1 MTVFRGKKLL
11 LILIIIAAT
20 LAAGTVI
27 SGTDVSAYSLSET
40 VYYLSTFEVKG
51 TANYYNGVD
60 GCVYVV
66 PIKEEA
72 YENILSVTV
81 TVVKLKE
88 VDTTE
93 STVQTD
99 GENNVTSGHE
109 IVKTFT
115 VDKAEMSVYAQPN
128 PNKYAYFEITAT
140 QWCAFVF
147 TVKYMSGTEKKTAYD
162 SEILYC
168 RAIDNSV
175 PEAYYLSWSYESGQ
189 YVFDVTVRGNKR
201 EYTLSADSG
210 LKAFTVL
217 KYSGGAWTKIEE
229 ITVSGGSTYNYRLKT
244 TAGNAVYYV
253 DIIDNVGNGA
263 RCKIV
268 ELKET
273 TYDKGFESAVEN
285 QITELQSYDDFSEEL
300 KAELEK
306 EYYTYF
312 LLIQNSEASETEI
325 KEAQNVVYETMAYI
339 AELKKMKAE
348 GVKEYTV
355 LNPYVEYFGGNIEI
369 RNSAVLASQKYGEKA
384 EYIFQTSYYN
394 PDGVDRTEEKKVL
407 GISSAKEL
415 YTVNFTLRKD
425 GTEVREEFSEP
436 LLVKMPFYKGEVSV
450 SVTYFDE
457 NGQKTVEKCKVGYG
471 TDYTTIYL
479 DKSFGQIN
487 IFIGSK
493 ADLRWLWFLT
503 VIPVAAVIAVTVILI
518 RRKKRQK
525 IDTEQNK

>member
-1 MTVFRGKKLL
+1 MTFSLRKKILY
-11 LILIIIAAT
+11 ILIIIAAA
-20 LAAGTVI
+20 LVFGTVVC
-27 SGTDVSAYSLSET
+27 GRGVSVYSLSET
-40 VYYLSTFEVKG
+40 DYYLSTFEVKG
-51 TANYYNGVD
+51 TASNYNGVD

-66 PIKEEA
+66 PIKEEV
-72 YENILSVTV
+72 YKNILSVTV

-88 VDTTE
+88 ADTTE

-99 GENNVTSGHE
+99 GENNVTSGHALIE
-109 IVKTFT
+109 TFT
-115 VDKAEMSVYAQPN
+115 VEKTGMTVYEKPT
-128 PNKYAYFEITAT
+128 PNKHAYFEITAK

-147 TVKYMSGTEKKTAYD
+147 TVKYMSGTEEKTAYD
-162 SEILYC
+162 PEILYC

-201 EYTLSADSG
+201 GYTLSSDSG

-244 TAGNAVYYV
+244 TPGNAVYYM

-263 RCKIV
+263 RCRIV
-268 ELKET
+268 ELKQT

-285 QITELQSYDDFSEEL
+285 QISDLASYDDFSEEL

-306 EYYTYF
+306 EYYTYY
-312 LLIQNSEASETEI
+312 LLIQDSTATETEI

-339 AELKKMKAE
+339 AKLQEMKAE

-355 LNPYVEYFGGNIEI
+355 LNPYVEYFGGEI
-369 RNSAVLASQKYGEKA
+369 AVLNPAVFASQKYGEKA
-384 EYIFQTSYYN
+384 EYIFQTAYYD
-394 PDGVDRTEEKKVL
+394 PDSVDRAAEKKLL
-407 GISSAKEL
+407 GIRNPKEL
-415 YTVNFTLRKD
+415 YTVTFTLRKD
-425 GTEVREEFSEP
+425 GEEVKEDFSEP
-436 LLVKMPFYKGEVSV
+436 LAVKLPFDKGEVSV
-450 SVTYFDE
+450 SLTYTDAE
-457 NGQKTVEKCKVGYG
+457 GNKTVKECKVGYG
-471 TDYTTIYL
+471 TDYTVIYL
-479 DKSFGQIN
+479 DKSYGQIN
-487 IFIGSK
+487 IFVGSE